1 MVLVTVS
8 SLDGGQCRQDIDSS
22 SMISALQQLAI
33 TKLDVPL
40 SLENSKLILISGRT
54 LDGAKTLQEE
64 SIKDKDE
71 FILIR
76 RRQKHPSDRLVDGL
90 DNPLPEVPDS
100 IIDEVCAGL
109 PEPTDKSGVTER
121 PPEHGGTAH
130 IWLTR
135 IIVTLVDCAEMLQYD
150 RLDSLAAAEPDQ
162 HDADQIKQIMDCGF
176 TVDQAKAALAANF
189 ADLSTAIEWL
199 LAGNGNEPSTTTAQG
214 PRRRRRKG
222 AFEPDTQAVKNLV
235 EMGFDEGSVRKAL
248 EATRNNQQDACNYLL
263 GDQSEPPSLSPEA
276 YMPLERDHPLYKMVM
291 ERSEIQKALLTP
303 KFLDAMKDLGE
314 KRATIVDFSDDPDV
328 GPILFQISKAIQ
340 KFSSQA

>member
-1 MVLVTVS
+1 VTVS
-8 SLDGGQCRQDIDSS
+8 SLDGGQCRQDIDCS

-40 SLENSKLILISGRT
+40 SLETSKLILISGRT

-76 RRQKHPSDRLVDGL
+76 RRQKQPSDRLVDGL

-100 IIDEVCAGL
+100 VIDEVCAGL
-109 PEPTDKSGVTER
+109 HEPTDKTGVTER

-150 RLDSLAAAEPDQ
+150 RLDSLAAAEPDE
-162 HDADQIKQIMDCGF
+162 HDVSQIKQIMDCGF
-176 TVDQAKAALAANF
+176 TVEQAKAALAANF

-199 LAGNGNEPSTTTAQG
+199 LAGNGNDEAVAQG

-222 AFEPDTQAVKNLV
+222 AFEPDAQAVKNLV
-235 EMGFDEGSVRKAL
+235 EMGFEEGAVRKAL
-248 EATRNNQQDACNYLL
+248 GATRNNQQDACNYLL

-340 KFSSQA
+340 KFSSQV